1 MSKQE
6 DESTPRV
13 ELTIHCPKCRN
24 VIGKDTK
31 LCTNCGVEVDKVPS
45 VDRPISPFRKYMG
58 ILNDVQDVDAYIE
71 KMRGR

>member
-31 LCTNCGVEVDKVPS
+31 LCTSCGAEVDKVPS
-45 VDRPISPFRKYMG
+45 VDRPALQQSPGATRT
-58 ILNDVQDVDAYIE
+58 AP
-71 KMRGR
+71 